1 MGTPKLA
8 VLASVLCALGPA
20 ACSNL
25 TAPPAP
31 EAIQADQPVAAA
43 ASGRPPMPSASGLV
57 RPSAQPSP
65 PAPAAPEGKLEITDV
80 VAGKGDA
87 VKTGDNISVHYVGTL
102 KDGTKF
108 DSSRD
113 RGTPFDFQVGG
124 RVIDGWNKG
133 VVGMKPG
140 GKRKLVIPWS
150 MAYGERGAPPKIP
163 PKSDLVFEIE
173 LLKILPPQPPQ

>member
-1 MGTPKLA
+1 MGTHHFRFAL
-8 VLASVLCALGPA
+8 LFCALGPS

-25 TAPPAP
+25 TAPPPP
-31 EAIQADQPVAAA
+31 EPIQADTPVATIASAAPRNPPPLGSQAA
-43 ASGRPPMPSASGLV
+43 AQQAV
-57 RPSAQPSP
+57 
-65 PAPAAPEGKLEITDV
+65 PAPPPGPPGKLEITDTT
-80 VAGKGDA
+80 KGTGPE
-87 VKTGDNISVHYVGTL
+87 VKNGDTISVHYVGTL

-133 VVGMKPG
+133 VLGMKPG
-140 GKRKLVIPWS
+140 GKRKLVIPYQ
-150 MAYGERGAPPKIP
+150 MAYGEMGAPPKIP
-163 PKSDLVFEIE
+163 PRSDLVFEIE